1 MTSSSQERECF
12 VYIVLPGETEFVT
25 AGRFRLSSSR
35 EGVRIGEFVYGRRYR
50 ERANAVALDP
60 VELRLQQGRFET
72 ARMGGFFG
80 AIRDAMPDAWGRRV
94 IEHRLRGAELDEFDY
109 LLGGADDRAG
119 ALGFGLAVDPP
130 APSHRFHRTLDLER
144 LQSAAD
150 AIILDDPDLAGSAGV
165 QVEELL
171 ELGTSMGGARPKAV
185 VQDDEAL
192 WIAKFSRESDRWN
205 QPRVEHGLL
214 ELGRRC
220 GLNVA
225 DSRLASV
232 ANRDVLLVRRFD
244 RDRTKEGY
252 LRHRMVSALTLL
264 RSTDNPLE
272 RAGWSYLQLADEIR
286 RVSAKPRDDL
296 RELFAR
302 MCFNA
307 AISNTDDHPRNHAVL
322 AKDQDWRLS
331 PAYDLT
337 PTPMVSRER
346 RDLALVCGEQGRYA
360 NYSNLLGAHGRF
372 LLDQA
377 EATATIDK
385 IVEVLRSYWEPEMHR
400 AGVSE
405 RDREKIAGAFS
416 YEGFFLDVKESST

>member
-25 AGRFRLSSSR
+25 AGRLRLSPNR
-35 EGVRIGEFVYGRRYR
+35 EGVRIGEFVYGRQYR
-50 ERANAVALDP
+50 ERANDVALDP
-60 VELRLQQGRFET
+60 LELRLQEGRFET

-94 IEHRLRGAELDEFDY
+94 IEHRLRTAELDEFDY

-119 ALGFGLAVDPP
+119 ALGFGLDVDPSVR
-130 APSHRFHRTLDLER
+130 SHRFHRMLDLER

-150 AIILDDPDLAGSAGV
+150 TIIRDDPDLAGSAGV

-185 VQDDEAL
+185 VQDDDAL
-192 WIAKFSRESDRWN
+192 WIAKFSREADRWN

-225 DSRLASV
+225 DSRIASV
-232 ANRDVLLVRRFD
+232 ADRDVLLVRRFD
-244 RDRTKEGY
+244 RDRTEAGY

-307 AISNTDDHPRNHAVL
+307 ATSNIDDHPRNHAVL

-337 PTPMVSRER
+337 PTPMVGRER

-360 NYSNLLGAHGRF
+360 NYGNLLGAHGHF

-385 IVEVLRSYWEPEMHR
+385 IVEVVRSEWEPEMHR

-405 RDREKIAGAFS
+405 QDCERIAGAFL
-416 YEGFFLDVKESST
+416 YEGFFLDLNE

>member
-1 MTSSSQERECF
+1 MTSSAQERECF

-25 AGRFRLSSSR
+25 AGRLRVSPNR
-35 EGVRIGEFVYGRRYR
+35 EGVCIGEFVYGRRYR

-60 VELRLQQGRFET
+60 VELRLQETHFET
-72 ARMGGFFG
+72 TRMGGFFG

-109 LLGGADDRAG
+109 LLGGVDDRAG
-119 ALGFGLAVDPP
+119 ALGFGTTVAPD
-130 APSHRFHRTLDLER
+130 APSHHFHRTLDLER

-150 AIILDDPDLAGSAGV
+150 AIIGERQDLAGSEGV
-165 QVEELL
+165 EVEELL
-171 ELGTSMGGARPKAV
+171 EPGTSMGGARPKVV
-185 VQDDEAL
+185 VQDDDAL
-192 WIAKFSRESDRWN
+192 WIAKFSREADRWN

-225 DSRLASV
+225 YSRLASV
-232 ANRDVLLVRRFD
+232 ADRDVLLVRRFD
-244 RDRTKEGY
+244 RDRREAGY
-252 LRHRMVSALTLL
+252 LRYRMVSALTLL

-272 RAGWSYLQLADEIR
+272 RAGWSYLRLADEIR
-286 RVSAKPRDDL
+286 RVSARPRDDL

-337 PTPMVSRER
+337 PTPMVARER
-346 RDLALVCGEQGRYA
+346 RDLALVCGEHGRYA
-360 NYSNLLGAHGRF
+360 NYGNLLSARGRF
-372 LLDQA
+372 LLDQE

-385 IVEVLRSYWEPEMHR
+385 IVAVVGAGWEAEMHR

-405 RDREKIAGAFS
+405 RDCERIAGAFL
-416 YEGFFLDVKESST
+416 YEGFFFDLNE

>member
-25 AGRFRLSSSR
+25 AGRLRLSPNR
-35 EGVRIGEFVYGRRYR
+35 EGVRIGEFVYGRQYR
-50 ERANAVALDP
+50 ERGNAVTLDP
-60 VELRLQQGRFET
+60 VELRLQEGRFET

-94 IEHRLRGAELDEFDY
+94 IEHRLRAAELDEFDY

-119 ALGFGLAVDPP
+119 ALGFGPGVDPSV
-130 APSHRFHRTLDLER
+130 PSHRFHRMLDLER

-150 AIILDDPDLAGSAGV
+150 AIIRDDPDLAGSAGV

-185 VQDDEAL
+185 VQDDDAL
-192 WIAKFSRESDRWN
+192 WIAKFSREADRWN

-225 DSRLASV
+225 DSRIASV
-232 ANRDVLLVRRFD
+232 ADRDVLLVRRFD
-244 RDRTKEGY
+244 RDRTEAGY

-337 PTPMVSRER
+337 PTPMVGRER

-360 NYSNLLGAHGRF
+360 NYGHLLGAHGRF

-385 IVEVLRSYWEPEMHR
+385 IVEVVRSEWEPEMHR

-405 RDREKIAGAFS
+405 QDCERIAGAFL
-416 YEGFFLDVKESST
+416 YEGFFLDLNE